1 VRVGVKTAMVPPHG
15 SGPVGTRPER
25 KELGVAEEDKVMA
38 ICMSRGGGE
47 VSWVIDDATG
57 VDDLTLNLD

>member
-1 VRVGVKTAMVPPHG
+1 
-15 SGPVGTRPER
+15 
-25 KELGVAEEDKVMA
+25 VAEEDKVMA